1 MRPLVEKSASGKAA
15 KTTGPGKG
23 SSFERLG
30 VVLKRHSGENTGSGE
45 EAKGTHADHE
55 AKVETVV
62 KEGVVEKIIV
72 HCSCGSVTEIDCLYG
87 D

>member
-1 MRPLVEKSASGKAA
+1 MRPLVEKSASHKAA
-15 KTTGPGKG
+15 KTSGSGKG
-23 SSFERLG
+23 TSFERLG
-30 VVLKRHSGENTGSGE
+30 VVLKRHSGENPVSGE
-45 EAKGTHADHE
+45 DSKSAHSGHE

>member
-15 KTTGPGKG
+15 KTSGPAKG

-30 VVLKRHSGENTGSGE
+30 LVLRRHSGEKTGSGE
-45 EAKGTHADHE
+45 ASKAPHGGHE

-72 HCSCGSVTEIDCLYG
+72 QCSCGSVTEIDCLYG